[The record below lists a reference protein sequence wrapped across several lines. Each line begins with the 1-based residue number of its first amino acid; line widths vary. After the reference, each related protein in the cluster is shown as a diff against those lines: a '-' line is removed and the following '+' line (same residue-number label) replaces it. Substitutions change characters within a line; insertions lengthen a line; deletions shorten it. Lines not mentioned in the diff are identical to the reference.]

1 MKQELE
7 TLRAELHSIV
17 DLKIDKLIKPEFEFI
32 ENNYY
37 ELQPQ
42 VNNDLQHVPA
52 IICYSPNEGRF
63 GYGLSYSGTWTN
75 NFGYSQDTKYE
86 SFIKT
91 ARLMTHTEVQQAL
104 EKEAVKRGFKEGV
117 KFITAYKNQTLQ
129 EYKVI
134 DKFYYEDNI
143 GGLKSCLCSGNG
155 YIFCNG
161 IWAEI
166 VKPMSLEE
174 LCGNLDKMRLYQI
187 QTYLTENKTQ
197 IIETLNNL

>member
-1 MKQELE
+1 MRPELE

-117 KFITAYKNQTLQ
+117 KVKGFNKNWGPYIIG
-129 EYKVI
+129 E
-134 DKFYYEDNI
+134 DKNNFELYSNNTMFSLNDVCLFDN
-143 GGLKSCLCSGNG
+143 GV
-155 YIFCNG
+155 
-161 IWAEI
+161 WASI
-166 VKPMSLEE
+166 VKLMSLDDIAHE
-174 LCGNLDKMRLYQI
+174 LVKLTKAEKI
-187 QTYLTENKTQ
+187 VYLTENKTQ

>member
-1 MKQELE
+1 MNQELE

-17 DLKIDKLIKPEFEFI
+17 DLKIDKLIKPELKSGWYKNNNVPKWLMYFDL
-32 ENNYY
+32 EN
-37 ELQPQ
+37 
-42 VNNDLQHVPA
+42 DKR
-52 IICYSPNEGRF
+52 C
-63 GYGLSYSGTWTN
+63 GLDCDGVWYT
-75 NFGYSQDTKYE
+75 DTKANDWISVEGNYLA
-86 SFIKT
+86 T
-91 ARLMTHTEVQQAL
+91 PTEVQEAL